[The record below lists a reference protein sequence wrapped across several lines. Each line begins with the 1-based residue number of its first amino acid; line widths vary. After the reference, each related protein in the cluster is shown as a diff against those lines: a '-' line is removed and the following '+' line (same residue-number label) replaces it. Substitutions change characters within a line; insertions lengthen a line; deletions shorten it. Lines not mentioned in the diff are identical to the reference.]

1 VKLLAIETSTDACS
15 VALAVGEK
23 VYSDH
28 RLAPQK
34 HAGLLLPMVDDLMQQ
49 ADLRPQDLDAIAF
62 GQGPGSFT
70 GVRIATAVAQGM
82 AFGAACPLIGVST
95 MQAIAQ
101 GCLREFG
108 DDRVAVALDARMQE
122 VYWGLYQQDD
132 SALMQLVGEEQ
143 VCAASDVQTNE
154 SFAVLAGA
162 GAALYRDVLDSDT
175 DGAKLV
181 FRPDRWPMAVDL
193 LALAEPRFHAGDTT
207 EPADAMPV
215 YLRNK
220 VALTEAERAASASR

>member
-1 VKLLAIETSTDACS
+1 VKLLAVEASTDACS

-23 VYSDH
+23 TYTDH
-28 RLAPQK
+28 RLAPQQ
-34 HAGLLLPMVDDLMQQ
+34 HAGLLLPMVDTLMQQ
-49 ADLRPQDLDAIAF
+49 AALRPQDLDAIAF

-108 DDRVAVALDARMQE
+108 DERIAVALDARMQE
-122 VYWGLYQQDD
+122 VYWGLYQQEDN
-132 SALMQLVGEEQ
+132 ALMQLMGEER
-143 VCAASDVQTNE
+143 VCAASDVPMDSSIEVIT
-154 SFAVLAGA
+154 GA
-162 GAALYRDVLDSDT
+162 GAERYRDILDTKATS
-175 DGAKLV
+175 AKLV
-181 FRPDRWPMAVDL
+181 FRSDRWPMAVDL
-193 LALAEPRFHAGDTT
+193 LALAEPRFHAGNTT
-207 EPADAMPV
+207 APEDAMPV

-220 VALTEAERAASASR
+220 VALTEAERSASAAR